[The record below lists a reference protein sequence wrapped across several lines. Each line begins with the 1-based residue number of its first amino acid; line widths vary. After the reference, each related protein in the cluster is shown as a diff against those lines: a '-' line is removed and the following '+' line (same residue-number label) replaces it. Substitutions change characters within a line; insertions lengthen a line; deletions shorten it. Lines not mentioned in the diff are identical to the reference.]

1 MSPVVVT
8 ALAAGAAVGLGIW
21 LLVRELVPAAP
32 ALGPALRQLQAPSA
46 ASRFGDRSGDHDLAD
61 QVARWVRIPHQ
72 DLALTGSNPQRYA
85 TELLGFALVGL
96 VFPPLFSLI
105 LALSGIR
112 LPIVVPALAGV
123 ALGLLLAFLAHVS
136 VRQRAATARE
146 VFARHVAVYL
156 DLIAL
161 ELAASR
167 GPVEAL
173 ERAAAVGDGW
183 VAQRIRQTLANSR
196 LHLQPPW
203 EGLRQV
209 AAEIGVPDLGD
220 VGDMM
225 TLLGD
230 EGARVYD
237 TLRARAHSIRAALLA
252 RDEDRANTATTA
264 LYIPTSL
271 LVFVLFV
278 IAAYPFLVRM
288 IST

>member
-1 MSPVVVT
+1 MRPAVVAAV
-8 ALAAGAAVGLGIW
+8 LAGATIGFGIW
-21 LLVRELVPAAP
+21 LVIRELVPAAP
-32 ALGPALRQLQAPSA
+32 ALGPALRRLQAPTPTTA
-46 ASRFGDRSGDHDLAD
+46 PGQARDAGLVGV
-61 QVARWVRIPHQ
+61 VARWVRIPYQ
-72 DLALTGSNPQRYA
+72 DLALIGSSPQRYA
-85 TELLGFALVGL
+85 TELAAFALVGL
-96 VFPPLFSLI
+96 AFPSVFSMV

-112 LPIVVPALAGV
+112 LPVAVPGAAGVLLAGL
-123 ALGLLLAFLAHVS
+123 LGFLTHVS
-136 VRQRAATARE
+136 VAQKAAAARE
-146 VFARHVAVYL
+146 EFARHVAVYL

-173 ERAAAVGDGW
+173 ERAAAVGTGW
-183 VAQRIRQTLANSR
+183 VPHRIRASLANSR

-230 EGARVYD
+230 EGASVYD
-237 TLRARAHSIRAALLA
+237 TLRARAASIRAALLA
-252 RDEDRANTATTA
+252 REEDRANTATTA

-271 LVFVLFV
+271 LVFVLFI
-278 IAAYPFLVRM
+278 IAAYPFLIRM
-288 IST
+288 ITT